1 MRRYHVVTLFPS
13 LLLLKENLKLKSKT
27 ISVAKF
33 SLHHSVILKVSEMVA
48 PCWGAGSSRLL

>member
-27 ISVAKF
+27 ISVAKIF
-33 SLHHSVILKVSEMVA
+33 PPSQCHTQGFGDGGALLG
-48 PCWGAGSSRLL
+48 CWQQ